1 MKLIQLLLILT
12 LTTSFLA
19 SGILTA
25 TAELGS
31 TNGQHCT
38 TSNPCKNICGN
49 HVCAPGEV
57 YPPLSNNTKIQNAT
71 AIVSAVTKMP
81 MSQNTTSENNTLQNI
96 PSPQAQMTSGISS
109 IYDMNGTRMVSDSK
123 MCLAG
128 VDTCVMA
135 KMRHAPP
142 IKQMNVGIG
151 ALDVSCK
158 ADLQLVLKTTN
169 NLPACVNPSTANE
182 LVKRGWALSQD
193 AMMKEKLMFEPNS
206 Q

>member
-12 LTTSFLA
+12 LTTGFLVNGIMTA
-19 SGILTA
+19 S
-25 TAELGS
+25 AEIAS
-31 TNGQHCT
+31 TNSQHCT
-38 TSNPCKNICGN
+38 TSNPCQKICGD
-49 HVCAPGEV
+49 HVCAAGEV
-57 YPPLSNNTKIQNAT
+57 YPSLSNNTKIQNAT

-81 MSQNTTSENNTLQNI
+81 MSQNITRENNTLQN
-96 PSPQAQMTSGISS
+96 MTSGMSS
-109 IYDMNGTRMVSDSK
+109 IYDPNGTRMVSDSK

-128 VDTCVMA
+128 VDTCVMI
-135 KMRHAPP
+135 KMLHASP

-158 ADLQLVLKTTN
+158 TDFQLVLKTTN
-169 NLPACVNPSTANE
+169 NLPACVSSSTANE

>member
-1 MKLIQLLLILT
+1 MKLVQLLLILT

-19 SGILTA
+19 SGIMTA
-25 TAELGS
+25 SALQGS
-31 TNGQHCT
+31 INDQPCT
-38 TSNPCKNICGN
+38 TSSPCQKICGN

-57 YPPLSNNTKIQNAT
+57 YPPLLNNTKIQNTTAT
-71 AIVSAVTKMP
+71 VSAVTGMP
-81 MSQNTTSENNTLQNI
+81 MSQNTTNKNNTLQNMS
-96 PSPQAQMTSGISS
+96 SPQTQMTSGISS
-109 IYDMNGTRMVSDSK
+109 IYDMSGTRMVSDSK

-128 VDTCVMA
+128 VDTCVMI
-135 KMRHAPP
+135 KMLHAPP
-142 IKQMNVGIG
+142 LKQMNVGIG

-158 ADLQLVLKTTN
+158 TDLQLVLKTTN
-169 NLPACVNPSTANE
+169 NLPACVSPSTANE

>member
-1 MKLIQLLLILT
+1 MT
-12 LTTSFLA
+12 A
-19 SGILTA
+19 S
-25 TAELGS
+25 AEQGS
-31 TNGQHCT
+31 INDQHCT
-38 TSNPCKNICGN
+38 TSNPCQKICGD

-57 YPPLSNNTKIQNAT
+57 YPPQLSNNTKIQNAT
-71 AIVSAVTKMP
+71 ASVSAVTEMP
-81 MSQNTTSENNTLQNI
+81 MSQNTTNENNTLQNM
-96 PSPQAQMTSGISS
+96 PSPQTQMTTGISS
-109 IYDMNGTRMVSDSK
+109 IYDTNGTRMVSDSK

-135 KMRHAPP
+135 KMLHLPP
-142 IKQMNVGIG
+142 IKQMNAGIG

-158 ADLQLVLKTTN
+158 TGFQLVLKTTN
-169 NLPACVNPSTANE
+169 NLPACVSQITANE

>member
-19 SGILTA
+19 NGIMTVS
-25 TAELGS
+25 AEQGS
-31 TNGQHCT
+31 INDQHCT
-38 TSNPCKNICGN
+38 TSAPCQKICGN
-49 HVCAPGEV
+49 HICAPGEV
-57 YPPLSNNTKIQNAT
+57 YPPIPNNAKIQNSTAT
-71 AIVSAVTKMP
+71 VPTVTETP
-81 MSQNTTSENNTLQNI
+81 MSQNTTSENNTLQNM
-96 PSPQAQMTSGISS
+96 PSPEIHMTSGISS

-135 KMRHAPP
+135 KMLHMPP

-158 ADLQLVLKTTN
+158 AGFQLVLKTTN
-169 NLPACVNPSTANE
+169 NLPACVSSSTANE
-182 LVKRGWALSQD
+182 LVKRGWALSPD
-193 AMMKEKLMFEPNS
+193 AIMREKLMFEPNS